1 MCIRDRWWT
10 VLAFYAMWF
19 VYLKLEVVT
28 HIEGQHSG
36 KPFLLFNFIGFGLL
50 LIASCALEA
59 GHLLSLPATLP
70 DKAGG
75 MLGVAV
81 DTALRGMFGYTGST
95 MLLLMMFV
103 VGFSLFTGW
112 SWIMITEKLGKA
124 LITSYEFIR
133 YKWQDWQDRKAGKA
147 VEQERTEFVQT
158 ERKRSENRGPVL
170 IEPPVLEVAQSA
182 RVQKEKQAPLFE
194 SLPDSILPPLHLLDP
209 PSSAVELPSA
219 ETLDFTSR

>member
-1 MCIRDRWWT
+1 MCIRDRVSTGPDNSLIHNAGGNVGAKISAMLLFLFGFSAWWWT

-103 VGFSLFTGW
+103 VGFSLFTGL
-112 SWIMITEKLGKA
+112 S
-124 LITSYEFIR
+124 LIHI
-133 YKWQDWQDRKAGKA
+133 
-147 VEQERTEFVQT
+147 
-158 ERKRSENRGPVL
+158 
-170 IEPPVLEVAQSA
+170 
-182 RVQKEKQAPLFE
+182 
-194 SLPDSILPPLHLLDP
+194 
-209 PSSAVELPSA
+209 
-219 ETLDFTSR
+219 